1 MSSRKKIAVQNSG
14 IGLVSQLISLFLQI
28 ISRKMFI
35 QYIGEE
41 LLGLNGT
48 FTSILSTLSLAELGI
63 QNAISYALYRPLA
76 EKNTER
82 VNQIVNVFR
91 LMYRSIGLFFIA
103 ASIAMLPLLS
113 FFTKDVKITKDIYFF
128 FILQA
133 LSSSCTYFLA
143 YKRTILFADQ
153 KEYLYKI
160 VDMVM
165 NVIFKSLQIWV
176 IIRYHNYY
184 LYLILQ
190 LIQVYLSNIVVHI
203 LCNKRYPYLHK
214 EKFNKDCAKGILGN
228 EKEIFAGRIAGYVYS
243 STDNLIISKMV
254 GTTMVAYLGNYS
266 TITANLRFLV
276 HSILEPIMPIVGNYM
291 AEEGREKQEEKF
303 NLYTHIRQIMAL
315 ILLVPALVL
324 IDDFIIWW
332 VGVTYVLPPVIKILL
347 VADIYIFLLYGSSAD
362 FITGAGLFKQQ
373 KLITIGGTLLNLAVS
388 LLLVEKWGVAGV
400 LVGTV
405 CSQMLY
411 WIGQSII
418 VYRYCFENSRKKY
431 LIYVLKNSYGILC
444 FVTAFLLCNLVY
456 SRLYIE
462 ILLAKFF
469 VGGILCEAVVGCLY
483 VLFYCRSR
491 ECRQLCNMVIPRLKR
506 KHIK

>member
-14 IGLVSQLISLFLQI
+14 IGLISQVVSLLLQI

-76 EKNTER
+76 EKNEEKI
-82 VNQIVNVFR
+82 NEIVNVFR

-103 ASIAMLPLLS
+103 ASIGLLPILS
-113 FFTKDVKITKDIYFF
+113 FFIKDVELTGDIYLF

-133 LSSSCTYFLA
+133 LSSACTYFLA

-153 KEYLYKI
+153 KEYLYKT
-160 VDMVM
+160 VDMVV
-165 NVIFKSLQIWV
+165 NVVFKSLQIFV

-184 LYLILQ
+184 LYLVLQ
-190 LIQVYLSNIVVHI
+190 LLQVYLSNIVVHI

-214 EKFNKDCAKGILGN
+214 ERFSKDCAKGILGN
-228 EKEIFAGRIAGYVYS
+228 AREIFAGRIAGYVYS

-254 GTTMVAYLGNYS
+254 STTMVAYLGNYS

-276 HSILEPIMPIVGNYM
+276 TSILGPVMPIVGNYM

-303 NLYTHIRQIMAL
+303 DLYTHIRQILAL
-315 ILLVPALVL
+315 ILLVPTLVL
-324 IDDFIIWW
+324 IDDFISWW
-332 VGVTYVLPPVIKILL
+332 VGPAYVLSPAIKVLL
-347 VADIYIFLLYGSSAD
+347 VADIYIFLLYGSCSD
-362 FITGAGLFKQQ
+362 FIVGAGLFRQYKI
-373 KLITIGGTLLNLAVS
+373 ITICVTLLNLVLS
-388 LLLVEKWGVAGV
+388 LLLVGKMGMAGV

-405 CSQMLY
+405 CSQLLY
-411 WIGQSII
+411 WSGSSMI
-418 VYRYCFENSRKKY
+418 VYKYCFQNNGKGY
-431 LIYVLKNSYGILC
+431 LMYVAKSSYGVFC
-444 FVTAFLLCNLVY
+444 FIVIFLLCRLLY
-456 SRLYIE
+456 SRLHIE
-462 ILLAKFF
+462 MLLGQCFL
-469 VGGILCEAVVGCLY
+469 GGILCELVIACLY
-483 VLFYCRSR
+483 VLFYCKSR
-491 ECRQLCNMVIPRLKR
+491 ECRELCKMLIPKLKR
-506 KHIK
+506 KHV

>member
-14 IGLVSQLISLFLQI
+14 IGLISQLLSLFLQI

-63 QNAISYALYRPLA
+63 QNAISYALYRPLV
-76 EKNTER
+76 EKNKEKI
-82 VNQIVNVFR
+82 NEIVNVFR
-91 LMYRSIGLFFIA
+91 LMYRSIGLFFIV

-113 FFTKDVKITKDIYFF
+113 FFTKDVEITRDIYLF

-133 LSSSCTYFLA
+133 LSSACTYFLA

-153 KEYLYKI
+153 KEYLYKT

-165 NVIFKSLQIWV
+165 NVVFKSLQILV

-214 EKFNKDCAKGILGN
+214 EKFSKDCAKGILGN
-228 EKEIFAGRIAGYVYS
+228 AKEIFAGRIAGYVYS

-254 GTTMVAYLGNYS
+254 STTMVAYLGNYS
-266 TITANLRFLV
+266 TITANLRFLIT
-276 HSILEPIMPIVGNYM
+276 SILGPVTPIVGNYM
-291 AEEGREKQEEKF
+291 VEEGREKQEKKF
-303 NLYTHIRQIMAL
+303 NLYTHICQILAM
-315 ILLVPALVL
+315 ILLIPTLVL

-332 VGVTYVLPPVIKILL
+332 MGTAYVLSPAIKVLL
-347 VADIYIFLLYGSSAD
+347 VADIYIFLNYVPCNN
-362 FITGAGLFKQQ
+362 FIVGAGLFKQD
-373 KLITIGGTLLNLAVS
+373 KRITIGGVVVNLVFS
-388 LLLVEKWGVAGV
+388 LLLVDKWGMAGV

-411 WIGQSII
+411 WIGRSII
-418 VYRYCFENSRKKY
+418 VYKYCFQNNWKGY
-431 LIYVLKNSYGILC
+431 LMYVVKSSYGVFC
-444 FVTAFLLCNLVY
+444 FIAVFLLCGLIY
-456 SRLYIE
+456 SRLHVE
-462 ILLAKFF
+462 MMLVQCFL
-469 VGGILCEAVVGCLY
+469 GGIICELVIACLY
-483 VLFYCRSR
+483 VLFYCKSR
-491 ECRQLCNMVIPRLKR
+491 ECRELCKMVMPKLKR
-506 KHIK
+506 KHV